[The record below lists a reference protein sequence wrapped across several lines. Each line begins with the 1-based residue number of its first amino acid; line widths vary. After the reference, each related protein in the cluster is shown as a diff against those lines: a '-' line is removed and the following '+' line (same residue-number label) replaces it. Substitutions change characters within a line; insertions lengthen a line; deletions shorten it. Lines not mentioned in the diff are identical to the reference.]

1 MSEHKEQFTVG
12 VSENVD
18 VVVKT
23 DANIAEPSRYNVVF
37 LNDDY
42 TPMDFVVFLLKKIFN
57 KSDNDSTYIMLN
69 VHKTGSGLCGVYS
82 YEIAET
88 KTLQAMKVAK
98 ESGHPLQCIFKKN

>member
-42 TPMDFVVFLLKKIFN
+42 TPMDFVNEILQNIFHRALMVNNSSPADEQKK
-57 KSDNDSTYIMLN
+57 SEQY
-69 VHKTGSGLCGVYS
+69 
-82 YEIAET
+82 
-88 KTLQAMKVAK
+88 
-98 ESGHPLQCIFKKN
+98 